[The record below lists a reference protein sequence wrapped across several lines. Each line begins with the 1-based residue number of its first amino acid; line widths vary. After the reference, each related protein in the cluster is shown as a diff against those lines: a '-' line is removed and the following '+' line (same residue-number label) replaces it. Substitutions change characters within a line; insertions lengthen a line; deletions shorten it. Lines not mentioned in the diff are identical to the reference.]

1 MKIALIGT
9 YPPRKCGI
17 GTFTNNL
24 LNAIAANTEHNDLS
38 SVAHVI
44 AIDESGMDH
53 EYPEEVMSTIR
64 QSRQRDYITA
74 ARQINFS
81 DADVCIL
88 EHEFGI
94 FGGDDGVYIL
104 SLIHRL
110 DLPLI
115 VTFHTVLKDPS
126 YTQRSIVEEIGKRA
140 ARIIVMSKRA
150 IDFLKEIYNIP
161 REKIDFIEHGVP
173 DFPQVSRAEIIK
185 KYNFEN
191 RQVLLTFGLIS
202 RNKGIETVINALPDV
217 VEKFPELLYI
227 ISGKT
232 HPEVVKHA
240 GEEYRNFLQRL
251 VKQYGIEKNVFFNNA
266 FLTENQLFEYL
277 TASDIYITPYLN
289 EAQITS
295 GTLAYAVG
303 AGSAVVSTP
312 YWHAQELLD
321 EGRGRLFDFKD
332 SSQLSQILL
341 ELLGDEKKLNDLREK
356 AYEYGKKIRWPI
368 IGKQYLSLAQY
379 LSGSWDSE
387 MKLKKPP
394 IHVPLLPVYNLAHIK
409 RLTDDTGIV
418 QHAKYGIP
426 NLKEGYCVDD
436 NSRALLMALM
446 AYRQNKDQEAL
457 ELIPIYL
464 SFIHYL
470 QRDNGNFGNFL
481 SFSRQFL
488 DEYGSE
494 DSFGRT
500 IWALGYLIS
509 NAPNDSFKQIGRDIY
524 ARSIQYFDK
533 LESLRGIANVII
545 GIAYFLKD
553 SQEDEPQTQLLLN
566 LTNKLVNAYQA
577 SNEDNWHWFE
587 DSMSYDNGIL
597 PLAMYHAAEI
607 TNDDDFLKI
616 ANESLDFLEK
626 TTFNHGFLAPVGN
639 KGWYQKGGECP
650 EYDQQ
655 SIDAMAIVLLY
666 HQAFQVTC
674 KNEYIDRLF
683 SSYLWFLGENSLRLP
698 LYDHETCGC
707 CDGLQ
712 STGVNRNQG
721 AESTLAYWI
730 SHLTVLA
737 AQEKEFQYMN
747 NSIQQ

>member
-17 GTFTNNL
+17 GTFTHNL
-24 LNAIAANTEHNDLS
+24 LRAISVNTDQRDPS
-38 SVAHVI
+38 SVAQVI
-44 AIDESGMDH
+44 AINEDGQYL
-53 EYPEEVMSTIR
+53 EYPDEVVSTIR
-64 QSRQRDYITA
+64 QNRQRDYITA

-81 DADVCIL
+81 DAQVCIL

-94 FGGDDGVYIL
+94 FGGDDGVFIL

-110 DLPLI
+110 ELPLI
-115 VTFHTVLKDPS
+115 VTLHTVLKDPS
-126 YTQRSIVEEIGKRA
+126 YTQRSIIEEIGARA
-140 ARIIVMSKRA
+140 ARIIVMSRRA
-150 IDFLKEIYNIP
+150 IDFLTEIYDIP
-161 REKIDFIEHGVP
+161 LEKIDYIEHGVP
-173 DFPQVSRAEIIK
+173 DFKKVSATNIRK
-185 KYNFEN
+185 KYNFED
-191 RQVLLTFGLIS
+191 RKILLTFGLIS
-202 RNKGIETVINALPDV
+202 RNKGIETVINALPEV
-217 VEKFPELLYI
+217 VRKFPELLYI

-232 HPEVVKHA
+232 HPEVVKHS
-240 GEEYRNFLQRL
+240 GEEYRNFLLRL
-251 VKQYGIEKNVFFNNA
+251 VKQHGLEKNVFFNNE
-266 FLTENQLFEYL
+266 FLTEKRLFEYL
-277 TASDIYITPYLN
+277 SAADIYITPYLN

-295 GTLAYAVG
+295 GTLSYAVG
-303 AGSAVVSTP
+303 AGSAVISTP

-321 EGRGRLFDFKD
+321 HGRGRLFDFKN
-332 SSQLSQILL
+332 STQLAEILM
-341 ELLGDEKKLNDLREK
+341 ELLADRRKIIDLKER
-356 AYEYGKKIRWPI
+356 AYEYGKKIRWPK
-368 IGKQYLSLAQY
+368 IGKQYLSLCEY
-379 LSGSWDSE
+379 IYDTWDHE
-387 MKLKKPP
+387 LELKKLP
-394 IHVPLLPVYNLAHIK
+394 IHIPLLPFYNLSHVK

-426 NLKEGYCVDD
+426 NLKEGYCLDD

-446 AYRQNKDQEAL
+446 AYRQNKDKEAL

-464 SFIHYL
+464 SFIHYM

-509 NAPNDSFKQIGRDIY
+509 HAPNDAFKQIGREIY
-524 ARSIQYFDK
+524 SRSIKYFNK
-533 LESLRGIANVII
+533 VESIRGIANIII

-553 SQEDEPQTQLLLN
+553 SQEDEEQLQLLLN
-566 LTNKLVNAYQA
+566 LISKLVYAYKE
-577 SNEDNWHWFE
+577 NRDENWYWYE
-587 DSMSYDNGIL
+587 DSISYDNGIL
-597 PLAMYHAAEI
+597 ALAMFHAAEI
-607 TNDDDFLKI
+607 TNDDELLAI
-616 ANESLDFLEK
+616 ANESLEFLEK
-626 TTFNHGFLAPVGN
+626 VTYGHGYLAPVGN
-639 KGWYQKGGECP
+639 KGWYQKGGELP

-655 SIDAMAIVLLY
+655 SLDVMAMVLLY
-666 HQAFQVTC
+666 HQAYLVT
-674 KNEYIDRLF
+674 KKKEFIDRLF
-683 SSYLWFLGENSLRLP
+683 SSYMWFLGENSLRLP

-737 AQEKEFQYMN
+737 AQERESEYME
-747 NSIQQ
+747 

>member
-9 YPPRKCGI
+9 YPPRRCGI

-24 LNAIAANTEHNDLS
+24 LRAIAANTDHRDLA
-38 SVAHVI
+38 SVAQVI
-44 AIDESGMDH
+44 AIDEHGQDYD
-53 EYPEEVMSTIR
+53 YPDEVVLTIR
-64 QSRQRDYITA
+64 QNRQRDYITA
-74 ARQINFS
+74 AKQINFS

-110 DLPLI
+110 ELPLI
-115 VTFHTVLKDPS
+115 VTLHTVLNDPS
-126 YTQRSIVEEIGKRA
+126 YTQRSIIEEIGARA

-150 IDFLKEIYNIP
+150 IDFLTEIYSIP
-161 REKIDFIEHGVP
+161 SEKIDYIEHGVP
-173 DFPQVSRAEIIK
+173 DFKKVSPVNFKK
-185 KYNFEN
+185 KYNFED
-191 RQVLLTFGLIS
+191 RKILLTFGLIS

-217 VEKFPELLYI
+217 VRKFPELLYI

-232 HPEVVKHA
+232 HPEVVKHS
-240 GEEYRNFLQRL
+240 GEEYRNFLLRL
-251 VKQYGIEKNVFFNNA
+251 VKQHGLEKNVYFNNA
-266 FLTENQLFEYL
+266 FLSEKKLFEYL
-277 TASDIYITPYLN
+277 SAADIYITPYLN

-295 GTLAYAVG
+295 GTLSYAIG
-303 AGSAVVSTP
+303 AGSAVISTP

-321 EGRGRLFDFKD
+321 NGRGRLFDFKN
-332 SSQLSQILL
+332 STQLSEILL
-341 ELLGDEKKLNDLREK
+341 ELLDDNKKINDLKEK
-356 AYEYGKKIRWPI
+356 AYDYGKKIRWPK
-368 IGKQYLSLAQY
+368 IGKQYLSLCDY
-379 LSGSWDSE
+379 IFNSWDRELESN
-387 MKLKKPP
+387 KLP
-394 IHVPLLPVYNLAHIK
+394 IQIPLLPFYNLSHVK

-426 NLKEGYCVDD
+426 NLKEGYCLDD

-464 SFIHYL
+464 SFIHYM

-488 DEYGSE
+488 DVYGSA

-509 NAPNDSFKQIGRDIY
+509 HAPNDAFKQIGRDIY
-524 ARSIQYFDK
+524 TRSIQYFDK
-533 LESLRGIANVII
+533 LESIRGIANVVI
-545 GIAYFLKD
+545 GISYFLKD
-553 SQEDEPQTQLLLN
+553 SQEDEEQLQLLLN
-566 LTNKLVNAYQA
+566 LVSKLVYAYHE
-577 SNEDNWHWFE
+577 NREEKWHWFE
-587 DSMSYDNGIL
+587 DSISYDNGIL
-597 PLAMYHAAEI
+597 PLAMYHAAEV
-607 TNDDDFLKI
+607 TNDDEHLKI
-616 ANESLDFLEK
+616 ANESLEFLEK
-626 TTFNHGFLAPVGN
+626 VTHSHGFFTPVGN
-639 KGWYQKGGECP
+639 KGWYQKGGELP

-655 SIDAMAIVLLY
+655 SLDVMAMVLLY
-666 HQAFQVTC
+666 HQAYQVT
-674 KNEYIDRLF
+674 KRKEFIDKLF
-683 SSYLWFLGENSLRLP
+683 ASYMWFLGENSLRLP

-737 AQEKEFQYMN
+737 AQEKEFEY
-747 NSIQQ
+747 IE

>member
-24 LNAIAANTEHNDLS
+24 LKSIAANTDHPDLS

-44 AIDESGMDH
+44 AIDEGGQDH
-53 EYPEEVMSTIR
+53 EYPEEVMITIR
-64 QSRQRDYITA
+64 QNRQRDYVTA

-81 DADVCIL
+81 DAGVCIL

-140 ARIIVMSKRA
+140 ARIIVMSKKA
-150 IDFLKEIYNIP
+150 IDFLTNIYNIP

-173 DFPQVSRAEIIK
+173 DYQQVSRADIIK

-202 RNKGIETVINALPDV
+202 RNKGIETVIHALPSV

-232 HPEVVKHA
+232 HPEIVKHS

-251 VKQYGIEKNVFFNNA
+251 VKQYGIERNVFFNNA
-266 FLTENQLFEYL
+266 FLTEKQIFEYL
-277 TASDIYITPYLN
+277 SASDIYLTPYLN

-303 AGSAVVSTP
+303 TGSAVVSTP

-321 EGRGRLFDFKD
+321 EGRGRLFDFKN
-332 SSQLSQILL
+332 SGQLSQILQ
-341 ELLGDEKKLNDLREK
+341 ELLGEENKINELREK

-387 MKLKKPP
+387 LKLKKPP
-394 IHVPLLPVYNLAHIK
+394 IHIPMLPVYNLAHVK

-418 QHAKYGIP
+418 QHAKYGVP
-426 NLKEGYCVDD
+426 NLKEGYCLDD

-446 AYRQNKDQEAL
+446 AYRQNKVQEAL
-457 ELIPIYL
+457 DLIPIYL

-494 DSFGRT
+494 DAFGRT

-509 NAPNDSFKQIGRDIY
+509 NAPNDAYKQIGREIY
-524 ARSIQYFDK
+524 FRSIQYFDQ
-533 LESLRGIANVII
+533 LESLRGIADVII
-545 GIAYFLKD
+545 GIAHYLKD
-553 SQEDEPQTQLLLN
+553 APEDEAQTQLLIN
-566 LTNKLVNAYQA
+566 LTNKLVNAYQT
-577 SNEDNWHWFE
+577 NRDDNWHWFE
-587 DSMSYDNGIL
+587 NIMSYDNGIL

-607 TNDDDFLKI
+607 TNDDGLLKI
-616 ANESLDFLEK
+616 ANESLEFLEK
-626 TTFNHGFLAPVGN
+626 TTFSHGFLIPVGN
-639 KGWYQKGGECP
+639 NGWYQKGGECP

-655 SIDAMAIVLLY
+655 SIDVMAIVLLY
-666 HQAFQVTC
+666 HQAFQVTG
-674 KNEYIDRLF
+674 KNEFIDKLF
-683 SSYLWFLGENSLRLP
+683 TAYLWFLGENSLRLP

-707 CDGLQ
+707 CDGLG

-737 AQEKEFQYMN
+737 AQEKEFEY
-747 NSIQQ
+747 IE

>member
-24 LNAIAANTEHNDLS
+24 LKAIAANTDHQDLA
-38 SVAHVI
+38 SVARVI
-44 AIDESGMDH
+44 AITESGQNYDF
-53 EYPEEVMSTIR
+53 PDEVMLTIR
-64 QSRQRDYITA
+64 QNRQRDYITA

-110 DLPLI
+110 ELPLI
-115 VTFHTVLKDPS
+115 VTLHTVLNDPT
-126 YTQRSIVEEIGKRA
+126 YTQRSIIEEIGLRA
-140 ARIIVMSKRA
+140 ARIVVMSKRA
-150 IDFLKEIYNIP
+150 IDFLTKIYNIP
-161 REKIDFIEHGVP
+161 REKIDYIEHGVP
-173 DFPQVSRAEIIK
+173 DFNKVSTVDIKK
-185 KYNFEN
+185 KYNFVG
-191 RQVLLTFGLIS
+191 RKILLTFGLIS

-217 VEKFPELLYI
+217 VRKHPELLYI

-232 HPEVVKHA
+232 HPEVVKHS

-266 FLTENQLFEYL
+266 FLTEEKLFEYL

-295 GTLAYAVG
+295 GTLSYAIGV
-303 AGSAVVSTP
+303 GSAVVSTP

-321 EGRGRLFDFKD
+321 DGRGRLFNFKD
-332 SSQLSQILL
+332 SSQLSQIIQ
-341 ELLGDEKKLNDLREK
+341 ELLDEEEK
-356 AYEYGKKIRWPI
+356 INNLKVRAYDYGKKIRWPI
-368 IGKQYLSLAQY
+368 IGKQYLSLADY
-379 LSGSWDSE
+379 LFDSWDRDL
-387 MKLKKPP
+387 KLKKLP
-394 IHVPLLPVYNLAHIK
+394 IHIPLLPIYNLAHIK

-426 NLKEGYCVDD
+426 NLKEGYCLDD
-436 NSRALLMALM
+436 NARALLMALM
-446 AYRQNKDQEAL
+446 AYRQNKDKEAL

-464 SFIHYL
+464 SYIHYL
-470 QRDNGNFGNFL
+470 QRENGNFGNFM

-500 IWALGYLIS
+500 IWALGFLIS
-509 NAPNDSFKQIGRDIY
+509 NAPNDSFKQIGREIY
-524 ARSIQYFDK
+524 SKSIQYFEK

-553 SQEDEPQTQLLLN
+553 SQEDEPQLKLLLN
-566 LTNKLVNAYQA
+566 LTSKLVSAYHA
-577 SNEDNWHWFE
+577 NKDDNWHWFE
-587 DSMSYDNGIL
+587 DTMSYDNGIL
-597 PLAMYHAAEI
+597 PLALYHAAEI
-607 TNDDDFLKI
+607 TNDDELLKI
-616 ANESLDFLEK
+616 ANESFEFLEK
-626 TTFNHGFLAPVGN
+626 VTYSHGYFAAVGN
-639 KGWYQKGGECP
+639 QGWYQKGGKLP

-655 SIDAMAIVLLY
+655 SIDVMAMVLLY
-666 HQAFQVTC
+666 HQAFKVT
-674 KNEYIDRLF
+674 KNKAYIDKLF

-707 CDGLQ
+707 CDGLE

-737 AQEKEFQYMN
+737 AQEKEFEY
-747 NSIQQ
+747 IE